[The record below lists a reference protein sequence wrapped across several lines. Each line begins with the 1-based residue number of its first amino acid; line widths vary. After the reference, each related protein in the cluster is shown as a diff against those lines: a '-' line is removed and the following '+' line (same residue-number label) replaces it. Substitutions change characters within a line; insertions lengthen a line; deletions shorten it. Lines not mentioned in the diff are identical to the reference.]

1 MNPADI
7 LDDVAAIARGAGQ
20 IILRH
25 FADPT
30 PTSLKTSHIDI
41 VPAADTEAEA
51 YIVRELSTRFPHHH
65 IVR

>member
-1 MNPADI
+1 MNAADI

-30 PTSLKTSHIDI
+30 PTSLKTSRIDI
-41 VPAADTEAEA
+41 VTAADTKADV
-51 YIVRELSTRFPHHH
+51 YVVRELSTRFPHHH